1 MKQEEIKSLIKAA
14 KTFADSYNDAR
25 RAFWTGYMEGL
36 RRRLHGEGYMP
47 DQHELLSRI
56 NPREE
61 IDPHRREEARGYRL
75 GLEGVTVEEA
85 SKFEPLVL
93 PARVPFVTHTLK
105 FPQTNPP
112 LDDRTKR
119 LLRNKAKKLQP
130 YSRPVILV
138 PDVKGRRDDGT
149 PVPITTLGQWL
160 FGVPGFRGHI
170 TVVAKES
177 KIEINLALPEDE
189 EVRRIVFDLFE
200 AAAKKIGLKS
210 VGLKSDRDL

>member
-1 MKQEEIKSLIKAA
+1 MKQKEIKSLIKAA

-36 RRRLHGEGYMP
+36 RRRLHGEGYMT
-47 DQHELLSRI
+47 DRHEVLSDI

-61 IDPHRREEARGYRL
+61 LDPFRREEARGYKA
-75 GLEGVTVEEA
+75 GLRGVPIEEVL
-85 SKFEPLVL
+85 KFEPLVL

-105 FPQTNPP
+105 FSQTNPP
-112 LDDRTKR
+112 LDDRAKM
-119 LLRNKAKKLQP
+119 LLRNKAKKLLP

-149 PVPITTLGQWL
+149 PVPVTTIGQWL

-170 TVVAKES
+170 TVVVKENE
-177 KIEINLALPEDE
+177 IEINLALPEDE
-189 EVRRIVFDLFE
+189 EVRRIVLDLLE
-200 AAAKKIGLKS
+200 TAARKLGLDGKNE
-210 VGLKSDRDL
+210 